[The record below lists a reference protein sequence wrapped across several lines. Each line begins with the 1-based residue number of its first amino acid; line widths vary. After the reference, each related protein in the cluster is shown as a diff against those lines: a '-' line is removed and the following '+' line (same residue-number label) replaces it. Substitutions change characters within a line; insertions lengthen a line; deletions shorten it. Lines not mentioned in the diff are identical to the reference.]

1 MNPSEQAA
9 LIQFFGT
16 MHAEAKQTD
25 QRIVGNSQFVRPI
38 STDIQQSLERALAT
52 PVQHTQQMAPINTG
66 SHPLPPTNFY
76 QPEPIT
82 SLPDDQLNF
91 LNLLSES
98 PKNNVP
104 VQVTPQFN
112 CTELVE
118 ALTKINLALT
128 RIGDI
133 LESDHGRKKT
143 TKASK
148 FT

>member
-38 STDIQQSLERALAT
+38 STDIQQSLERVLAT
-52 PVQHTQQMAPINTG
+52 PVQHTPQMVPTHNG
-66 SHPLPPTNFY
+66 DHLPPTFY

-82 SLPDDQLNF
+82 SVPDNQLNF

-98 PKNNVP
+98 PNNNVP

-118 ALTKINLALT
+118 ALSKINLALT

>member
-38 STDIQQSLERALAT
+38 STDIQQSLERVLAT
-52 PVQHTQQMAPINTG
+52 PVQHTPQMVPTHNG
-66 SHPLPPTNFY
+66 DHLPPPTFY

-82 SLPDDQLNF
+82 SVPDNQLNF
-91 LNLLSES
+91 LNTLSEN
-98 PKNNVP
+98 PNNNVP

-118 ALTKINLALT
+118 ALSKINLALT

>member
-38 STDIQQSLERALAT
+38 STDIQQSLERVLAT
-52 PVQHTQQMAPINTG
+52 PVQHTPQMVPTHNG
-66 SHPLPPTNFY
+66 DHLPPPTFY

-82 SLPDDQLNF
+82 SVPDNQLNL
-91 LNLLSES
+91 LNLLSEN
-98 PKNNVP
+98 PNNSNY
-104 VQVTPQFN
+104 VQPTPQFN

-118 ALTKINLALT
+118 ALSKLNLALT